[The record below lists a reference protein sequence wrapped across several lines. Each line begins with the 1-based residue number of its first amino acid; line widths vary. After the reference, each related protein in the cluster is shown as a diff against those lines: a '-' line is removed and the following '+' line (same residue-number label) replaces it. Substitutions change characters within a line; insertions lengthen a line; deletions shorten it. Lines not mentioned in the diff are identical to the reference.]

1 MINISDVY
9 YHYEIEKENY
19 MLETL
24 LNIDGGFLL
33 FLQESVRNPI
43 LNAIM
48 IFITSLGDGG
58 FIWIAATI
66 LLLIPKKT
74 RKVGMMSAVALL
86 GSLII
91 NNHIIKNLV
100 QRPRPY
106 VTFTDIQILIPTP
119 SEFSFPSGH
128 TSSSFAAAAVFY
140 RFLPKKIGVPSI
152 VLAGLIGFS
161 RLYVGVH
168 YPTDVIAGVIMG
180 ILLSYLAEFS
190 VEFCMKKLKKA

>member
-1 MINISDVY
+1 M
-9 YHYEIEKENY
+9 EA
-19 MLETL
+19 L
-24 LNIDGGFLL
+24 LNLDGGFLM

-43 LNAIM
+43 LNSIM
-48 IFITSLGDGG
+48 IFITTLGDGG

-66 LLLIPKKT
+66 VLLIPRKT
-74 RKVGMMSAVALL
+74 RKVGIMSAVALL

-91 NNHIIKNLV
+91 NNNIIKNLV
-100 QRPRPY
+100 QRPRPF
-106 VTFTDIQILIPTP
+106 VTFTDLRILIPTP

-140 RFLPKKIGVPSI
+140 RFLPKRLGIPAI

-168 YPTDVIAGVIMG
+168 YPTDVLAGVVMG
-180 ILLSYLAEFS
+180 ILLSYLSEYLVMFF
-190 VEFCMKKLKKA
+190 EKKIRK

>member
-1 MINISDVY
+1 
-9 YHYEIEKENY
+9 

-24 LNIDGGFLL
+24 LNLDGGFLL

-43 LNAIM
+43 LDNLM
-48 IFITSLGDGG
+48 IFITSLGNGG
-58 FIWIAATI
+58 MIWIVATI
-66 LLLIPKKT
+66 ALLIPKKT
-74 RKVGMMSAVALL
+74 RKAGIMSAAALL

-91 NNHIIKNLV
+91 NNNIVKNIV
-100 QRPRPY
+100 QRPRPF
-106 VTFTDIQILIPTP
+106 VTFTDLQIIIPTP

-140 RFLPKKIGVPSI
+140 RHLPKKIGLPSVI
-152 VLAGLIGFS
+152 LAGMIGFS

-180 ILLSYLAEFS
+180 ILLSYLAEYLVDLFA
-190 VEFCMKKLKKA
+190 KKLKKA

>member
-1 MINISDVY
+1 
-9 YHYEIEKENY
+9 

-24 LNIDGGFLL
+24 LNLDGGFLL

-43 LNAIM
+43 LDNIM
-48 IFITSLGDGG
+48 IFITSLGNGG
-58 FIWIAATI
+58 MIWIAATI
-66 LLLIPKKT
+66 ALLIPKKT
-74 RKVGMMSAVALL
+74 RKAGVVSAVALL

-91 NNHIIKNLV
+91 NNNIVKNIV
-100 QRPRPY
+100 QRPRPF
-106 VTFTDIQILIPTP
+106 VTFTDLQIIIPTP

-140 RFLPKKIGVPSI
+140 RHLPKKIGLPSVI
-152 VLAGLIGFS
+152 LAGLIGFS

-180 ILLSYLAEFS
+180 ILLSYLAEYLVNLFA
-190 VEFCMKKLKKA
+190 KKLKKA

>member
-1 MINISDVY
+1 
-9 YHYEIEKENY
+9 

-24 LNIDGGFLL
+24 LNLDGGFLL

-43 LNAIM
+43 LNSIM
-48 IFITSLGDGG
+48 IFITSLGNGG
-58 FIWIAATI
+58 IVWIVATI
-66 LLLIPKKT
+66 ALLIPKKT
-74 RKVGMMSAVALL
+74 RKVGLMSAVALI

-100 QRPRPY
+100 QRPRPF
-106 VTFTDIQILIPTP
+106 VTFTDIRILIPKP

-140 RFLPKKIGVPSI
+140 RFLPKKVGIPAV
-152 VLAGLIGFS
+152 VLAGFIGFS

-168 YPTDVIAGVIMG
+168 YPTDVLAGAIMG
-180 ILLSYLAEFS
+180 VLLSYMAEFL
-190 VEFCMKKLKKA
+190 VNFCEKKLKKA

>member
-1 MINISDVY
+1 
-9 YHYEIEKENY
+9 

-24 LNIDGGFLL
+24 LNLDGGFLL

-43 LNAIM
+43 LDNIM
-48 IFITSLGDGG
+48 IFITSLGNGG
-58 FIWIAATI
+58 MIWIAATI
-66 LLLIPKKT
+66 ALLIPKKT
-74 RKVGMMSAVALL
+74 RKAGVVSAVALL

-91 NNHIIKNLV
+91 NNNIVKNIV
-100 QRPRPY
+100 QRPRPF
-106 VTFTDIQILIPTP
+106 VTFTDLQIIIPTP

-140 RFLPKKIGVPSI
+140 RHLPKKIGLPSVI
-152 VLAGLIGFS
+152 LAGLIGFS

-180 ILLSYLAEFS
+180 ILLSYLAEYLVNLF
-190 VEFCMKKLKKA
+190 VKKLKKA